1 MMSPPDSKLTSRG
14 VYVEKP
20 RFNVYT
26 MMLMLSF
33 VAIVIACVCLSKEL
47 QMYNWDYKAASGRT
61 P

>member
-1 MMSPPDSKLTSRG
+1 MSPADSKLTNRG

-33 VAIVIACVCLSKEL
+33 VAIVVACLCLSAEL
-47 QMYNWDYKAASGRT
+47 KMYDWDYQAQSARS
-61 P
+61 